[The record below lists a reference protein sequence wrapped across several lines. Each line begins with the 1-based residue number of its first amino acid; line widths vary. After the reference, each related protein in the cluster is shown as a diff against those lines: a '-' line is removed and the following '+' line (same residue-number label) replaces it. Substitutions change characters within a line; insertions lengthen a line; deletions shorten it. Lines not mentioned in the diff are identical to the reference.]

1 MDNLLQEVRKA
12 NAAMGSTAGIAFQKF
27 KPSLGEVR
35 GPAPLAQAAA
45 IAWMLDNEQEMTIF
59 PRVSVEQQSG
69 EYREWPRNVLH
80 SVKARKMA
88 VGDVAKE
95 IYDAPEFRTYT
106 TEMYGLQA
114 PVFDKVLANQN
125 AQVDYVQRAG
135 VNLAQAMERVM
146 IDSFIEVAMKPDA
159 WTYKLNGGTGGQF
172 PVNRTPD
179 PASSTAANRNF
190 RQWNDFDYTN
200 EQPNSNPV
208 RDVRAARLEIW
219 RRTGYKP
226 NVLWITPDVEDV
238 LIQHPFLID
247 RVNRGQ
253 TTGAAQPTLEQI
265 AGLFGVPIKVMGSI
279 GRADEDAAS
288 DFLVTRQALMAYLPD
303 NAVMDEPS
311 AGYMFSWSMGMS
323 GNEYGISMDQYRDE
337 ARQCTHYRG
346 QTAYDFKIVAMDLG
360 CHFANVIAE

>member
-12 NAAMGSTAGIAFQKF
+12 NAGMSSTAGIAFQKF

-45 IAWMLDNEQEMTIF
+45 IAWMLDNEAEMTIF

-80 SVKARKMA
+80 SVKAQKMA
-88 VGDVAKE
+88 VGDIAKE
-95 IYDAPEFRTYT
+95 IYDAPEFKTYS
-106 TEMYGLQA
+106 TEMFGLQA
-114 PVFDKVLANQN
+114 PVFDKVIANQN

-146 IDSFIEVAMKPDA
+146 IDAFIDVAMKPEP
-159 WTYKLNGGTGGQF
+159 WTYKVAGNASVATTQS
-172 PVNRTPD
+172 PD
-179 PASSTAANRNF
+179 PASGTAANRNF
-190 RQWNDFDYTN
+190 RLWSDFGADS
-200 EQPNSNPV
+200 QGVPNSNPI
-208 RDVRAARLEIW
+208 RDVRACRLEIW

-238 LIQHPFLID
+238 LIQHPHLID

-253 TTGAAQPTLEQI
+253 TSGAAQPTLEQI
-265 AGLFGVPIKVMGSI
+265 AGLFGIPIKVMGSI
-279 GRADEDAAS
+279 GRDSEEAQS
-288 DFLVTRQALMAYLPD
+288 DFLVTKEALMAYLPE

-346 QTAYDFKIVAMDLG
+346 QTSFDFQIVAADLG
-360 CHFANVIAE
+360 CHFNNVIA